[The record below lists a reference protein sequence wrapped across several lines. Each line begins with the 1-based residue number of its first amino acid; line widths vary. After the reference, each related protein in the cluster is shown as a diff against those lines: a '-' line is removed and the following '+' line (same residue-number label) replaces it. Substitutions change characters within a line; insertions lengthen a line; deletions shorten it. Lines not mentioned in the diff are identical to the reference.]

1 MAAGIVGRETE
12 LDAVE
17 RFLDTLTAGPAG
29 LVIDGEAGIGKST
42 VWLEGVRS
50 AESRFYR
57 VLQARPAES
66 EAKLSYAAL
75 TDLIGEA
82 FDEVH
87 TALPAPQERA
97 LATALLRTELGEP
110 ADARTTATGLVGVLT
125 VLAADTPL
133 LVAVDDVQWL
143 DPASV
148 QALAFAVRRLP
159 PRLGLLLTRRTEI
172 RGEAPL
178 GLGQVLPDDRLQ
190 RCVCGPLSFAALHAL
205 ITTRLGTSPARPTLV
220 RITEACGGNPFF
232 ALEIARAL
240 ARDGRQRSLGDPLPV
255 PPSLQELM
263 ARRVGALPALAGEA
277 VLVAASLSRPT
288 LALISEALAPKRD
301 ALPALIAAEEA
312 GILASEGERVRF
324 THPLLASA
332 VYATASPSR
341 RRQLHGRLAEVVAD
355 PEERGRHLAFSVTEA
370 DEATAARIEE
380 AARRSAV
387 RGAQAAAAE
396 LFEQARRLTPADH
409 REAVVRRMLGQA
421 VALHATGEVDGA
433 RSLGQQAVDDS
444 PTPSL
449 RARGLLLLADVEWD
463 AGAVEA
469 VIQRL
474 EEALA
479 AATDDRELH
488 ARISMLLVQ
497 ATVLVD
503 PKRAL
508 EHAKAAQRL
517 LDEERAPGLLAWVL
531 IDRFLA
537 EALLGRGPSRAL
549 LERGLELEARAGPA
563 VQKHP
568 VPVIWFDCTD
578 EFDAARARHALED
591 AWYRDRGD
599 ERTRAERL
607 GYLVLAELRAGRWDL
622 AEQYANQSCGAIEQL
637 DASGPHALAY
647 GWRSLVDA
655 HRGRIQR
662 ARSTLQP
669 LIQAAEQT
677 RAAWWVAHLLSALGF
692 VEFAA
697 GDHQA
702 SDRAL
707 QRMREHFDSI
717 GVVDGLLD
725 RSEPFHVESLLALGQ
740 LDRAREALWRLQER
754 GRTLPRRWITVTLP
768 RARAL
773 LLTAG
778 GDPQAALA
786 AVDELDR
793 AAAAELPFELG
804 WALLVRGRLLRRLKR
819 RRSAAET
826 LKEALAIFDRLGA
839 PAWAQQARS
848 ELARVGPRRR
858 SPEDLTATELRVAE
872 LTAAGLTNREVAE
885 AAFMSPK
892 TVEAHLARVYRKLGI
907 RSRAELGARMHDPA
921 GRTQPRT

>member
-1 MAAGIVGRETE
+1 MAGGIVGREAE
-12 LDAVE
+12 LDAVG
-17 RFLDTLTAGPAG
+17 RFLNTVIPGPAG
-29 LVIDGEAGIGKST
+29 LVIAGEAGIGKTT

-50 AESRFYR
+50 AESRSFR

-82 FDEVH
+82 FDELH

-97 LATALLRTELGEP
+97 LAAALLRSEGDEP
-110 ADARTTATGLVGVLT
+110 ADARTTATALVGVLT

-133 LVAVDDVQWL
+133 VVAVDDVQWL
-143 DPASV
+143 DPASA
-148 QALAFAVRRLP
+148 QALAFAARRLP
-159 PRLGLLLTRRTEI
+159 PRLGLLLTCRAEVA
-172 RGEAPL
+172 GEAPL
-178 GLGQVLPDDRLQ
+178 GLERALPDDRLQ
-190 RCVCGPLSFAALHAL
+190 ICVCEPLSLAALHSV
-205 ITTRLGTSPARPTLV
+205 ITSRLGTSPARPLLV
-220 RITEACGGNPFF
+220 RIAEACGGNPFF
-232 ALEIARAL
+232 ALEMARAL
-240 ARDGRQRSLGDPLPV
+240 AGDGHERELGDPLPV
-255 PPSLQELM
+255 PPGLQELV
-263 ARRVGALPALAGEA
+263 ARRVGALPAPAREA

-288 LALISEALAPKRD
+288 PALVSEALTPGSD
-301 ALPALIAAEEA
+301 ALPALIAAEQA
-312 GILASEGERVRF
+312 GILVSEGERIRF

-332 VYATASPSR
+332 VYGTASPSR
-341 RRQLHGRLAEVVAD
+341 RRQLHGRLAQVVAD
-355 PEERGRHLAFSVTEA
+355 PEEQARHLAFSVTEA

-380 AARRSAV
+380 AARRAAV

-396 LFEQARRLTPADH
+396 LFEAARRLTPADH
-409 REAVVRRMLGQA
+409 REAVVRRTLGQA
-421 VALHATGEVDGA
+421 VALHGTGEIAGA
-433 RSLGQQAVDDS
+433 RLLGQRAVDDS

-449 RARGLLLLADVEWD
+449 RSQGLLLLADVEWD

-469 VIQRL
+469 VIEHL

-479 AATDDRELH
+479 VAIDDRELH
-488 ARISMLLVQ
+488 AQTSMLLVQ

-503 PKRAL
+503 PRRAL
-508 EHAKAAQRL
+508 EHAKAAQQV

-537 EALLGRGPSRAL
+537 EALLGRGPDRSL
-549 LERGLELEARAGPA
+549 LEQGLELEERAGPA
-563 VQKHP
+563 ARRHP
-568 VPVIWFDCTD
+568 VPVIWYDCTD
-578 EFDAARARHALED
+578 EFDAARARHVVED

-622 AEQYANQSCGAIEQL
+622 AERYADQSCAAIEQL

-655 HRGRIQR
+655 HRGRIDR

-669 LIQAAEQT
+669 LIEAAEQT
-677 RAAWWVAHLLSALGF
+677 RAAWWIAHLLSALGF

-707 QRMREHFDSI
+707 QRMREQFDLI

-725 RSEPFHVESLLALGQ
+725 RSEPFHVESLLALGE
-740 LDRAREALWRLQER
+740 LDRAREALWRLEER

-768 RARAL
+768 RARAVL
-773 LLTAG
+773 LVAD
-778 GDPQAALA
+778 GDPEAALA

-793 AAAAELPFELG
+793 AVAADLPLELG

-826 LKEALAIFDRLGA
+826 LEEALAIFDQLGA

-872 LTAAGLTNREVAE
+872 LTAAGLTNREVAK

-907 RSRAELGARMHDPA
+907 HSRAELGARMGDQA
-921 GRTQPRT
+921 TRT